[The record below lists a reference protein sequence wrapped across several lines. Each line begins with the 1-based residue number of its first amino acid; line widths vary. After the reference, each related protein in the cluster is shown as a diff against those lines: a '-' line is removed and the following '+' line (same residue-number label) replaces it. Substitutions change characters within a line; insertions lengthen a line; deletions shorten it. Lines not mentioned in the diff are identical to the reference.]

1 MENYEETPDTFEPV
15 FELEEETPVT
25 EEVVEE
31 EEVVVEEAPAP
42 KKKVA
47 PKTRVTIGRETVV
60 VEDLTDR
67 DIKKLAGK
75 YGARKLRALGITK

>member
-15 FELEEETPVT
+15 IELEEETPVT

-31 EEVVVEEAPAP
+31 EVVVEEAPAP
-42 KKKVA
+42 KATKTEVA
-47 PKTRVTIGRETVV
+47 IGREVVV

-67 DIKKLAGK
+67 DIKVLAGK
-75 YGARKLRALGITK
+75 YGARKLRALGIIK

>member
-15 FELEEETPVT
+15 FELEEEIEVT

-31 EEVVVEEAPAP
+31 EVVEEAPAP

-67 DIKKLAGK
+67 DIKVLTGK

>member
-1 MENYEETPDTFEPV
+1 MENYEETTDTFEPV

-31 EEVVVEEAPAP
+31 EVVEEAPAP
-42 KKKVA
+42 KA
-47 PKTRVTIGRETVV
+47 TKTEVTIGREVVV
-60 VEDLTDR
+60 VEDLTAR
-67 DIKKLAGK
+67 DIKVLSGK